1 MTRQNYKILSI
12 LSVLLSVYYP
22 IVIGRLHVPVY
33 DGLPLHI
40 NLCEQNT
47 LSSRCI
53 LMGHGASSPG
63 SSRNVV
69 RTHLGGPL
77 DCSVYKVMFFNK
89 FSGLLCPGPWFG
101 NKIFFNKHDK
111 RVNYPLP
118 QPPQIVWI
126 ELNWIQSND
135 FCHEASNNV
144 RILGGN
150 IFFLSVACSEVEHD
164 CVHKSPP
171 STPPHSLFE
180 WDQTC

>member
-1 MTRQNYKILSI
+1 M
-12 LSVLLSVYYP
+12 
-22 IVIGRLHVPVY
+22 
-33 DGLPLHI
+33 
-40 NLCEQNT
+40 E
-47 LSSRCI
+47 
-53 LMGHGASSPG
+53 HGASSPG

-135 FCHEASNNV
+135 FCHEASNDV
-144 RILGGN
+144 QILGGN

-171 STPPHSLFE
+171 STPPCLFKDLNVSLMPGASFWADCVLYSPPPIAYITLREKQEHRIVTLRMGFE
-180 WDQTC
+180 LNLCCH